1 MSNFAPDAAVQKGVF
16 AALKTGTSVA
26 AAFADIGTPVQVFDY
41 VPRDQTGKV
50 TKSYP
55 FLAFANGQS
64 VPAGADNECDAETE
78 AYLDVECWDDA
89 AKRGAMG
96 AKNLASSVA
105 KDAGRIL
112 QFTGW
117 TCSEAQVQTI
127 RNLPE
132 VNGVARSI
140 VTLRYLLDPA

>member
-1 MSNFAPDAAVQKGVF
+1 MSTPAPDAATQRAVF
-16 AALKTGTSVA
+16 SALNAGAAVA
-26 AAFADIGTPVQVFDY
+26 AAFASIPGPKQIFDY
-41 VPRDQTGKV
+41 VPRDSSGKV

-55 FLAFANGQS
+55 FLAFGSSQS

-78 AYLDVECWDDA
+78 AYIDVEAWDDA
-89 AKRGAMG
+89 VKRGSIG
-96 AKNLASSVA
+96 AKNLASAVA
-105 KDAGRIL
+105 KDAGKIL
-112 QFTGW
+112 TFDGW

-127 RNLPE
+127 RSLPE